1 MSSNSKV
8 TDGKS
13 KKKTTKIKKKRNW
26 KEYNESLVRRGEIM
40 FDTDFLSNW
49 PTELRNMNKGKK
61 GAKYRYPNSFI
72 FLLATIHVYL
82 LPYRQME
89 GFLKVMSENIPRL
102 KNKVPDYTT
111 MWWRIVRTKVD
122 LNPIITTI
130 NPNEK
135 EVTIIAVD
143 STGIKVSNRG
153 EWIHNKWNQKRKGFI
168 KIHVAVN
175 VKTKQIVSMEVT
187 KEDVSDGKMLKP
199 LIQQQQQQQQ
209 QNITRV
215 IADGA
220 YDFKDNFSYLDSLGI
235 KPIIKVR
242 KNSSYKTNN
251 NNCIPRKLVVVEQLK
266 DVKMEEEIQIRNAL
280 DSRISIFFYK
290 KNIW

>member
-1 MSSNSKV
+1 
-8 TDGKS
+8 
-13 KKKTTKIKKKRNW
+13 
-26 KEYNESLVRRGEIM
+26 
-40 FDTDFLSNW
+40 
-49 PTELRNMNKGKK
+49 
-61 GAKYRYPNSFI
+61 
-72 FLLATIHVYL
+72 
-82 LPYRQME
+82 
-89 GFLKVMSENIPRL
+89 
-102 KNKVPDYTT
+102 
-111 MWWRIVRTKVD
+111 
-122 LNPIITTI
+122 
-130 NPNEK
+130 
-135 EVTIIAVD
+135 
-143 STGIKVSNRG
+143 
-153 EWIHNKWNQKRKGFI
+153 
-168 KIHVAVN
+168 
-175 VKTKQIVSMEVT
+175 MEVT

-215 IADGA
+215 IADGT